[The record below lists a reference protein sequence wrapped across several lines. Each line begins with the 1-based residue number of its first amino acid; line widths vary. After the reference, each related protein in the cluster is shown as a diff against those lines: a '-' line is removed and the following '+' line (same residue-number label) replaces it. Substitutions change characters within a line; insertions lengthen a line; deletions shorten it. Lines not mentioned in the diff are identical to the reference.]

1 MNQATPHVGATVR
14 TSTQLFSSTWR
25 GARLARLLGVDELRC
40 WGAPED
46 LVERAEIVIAE
57 LATNAVLHGREPGRD
72 FRFGM
77 VFAPSAG
84 CLRVEVTDARGD
96 VFPQAPPVCA
106 TVDEL
111 LPSGRGLALVA
122 ALSDHWD
129 AVPYPPSGKTVR
141 AVLSTRSGG

>member
-1 MNQATPHVGATVR
+1 MNHATPHVGATVR
-14 TSTQLFSSTWR
+14 TSVQLFSSTWR

-40 WGAPED
+40 WGAPLD

-57 LATNAVLHGREPGRD
+57 LATNAVLHGRVPGRD
-72 FRFGM
+72 FRLGM
-77 VFAPSAG
+77 VFAASAG

-96 VFPQAPPVCA
+96 VYPQVPPACA

-141 AVLSTRSGG
+141 AVLSTESAG